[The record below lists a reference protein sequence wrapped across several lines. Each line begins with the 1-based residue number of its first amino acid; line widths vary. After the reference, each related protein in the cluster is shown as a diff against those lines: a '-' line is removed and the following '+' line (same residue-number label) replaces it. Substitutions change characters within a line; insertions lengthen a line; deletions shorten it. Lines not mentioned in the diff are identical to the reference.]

1 MGPHRAPSVAWQGHI
16 RPPLASGH
24 PLCGLARPHQA
35 PLWPG
40 KATSGQIRPPAGQIR
55 PPAGRRK
62 AGFCPDPAGAGVRKG
77 RVGLSGPGWPR
88 MLPARPLGPSGA
100 LLGPSRGP
108 WGPKWAPGPPWGPPL
123 GPSPIPPSGWPSY
136 WPPSDGAQTTQ
147 HVDQLALGL
156 PAQGGHPEGGIGR
169 APEGGPWGVPGPIFG
184 PRRAQEDP
192 KRAPEGPR
200 GLARSIQGHP
210 EPLSPTRPFRTPDP
224 AGSGQKPAF
233 WRPAGGL
240 IWLCQATEGA

>member
-1 MGPHRAPSVAWQGHI
+1 MWPCQATEGPDVALPDHRGGPGAWVHGPREPQAGRYRGLHLVATLGPWGPI
-16 RPPLASGH
+16 GPPLWPGKATSG

-62 AGFCPDPAGAGVRKG
+62 AGFCPDPARAGVRKG

-136 WPPSDGAQTTQ
+136 WPPSDGLRPMASCSFRST
-147 HVDQLALGL
+147 H
-156 PAQGGHPEGGIGR
+156 QGPG
-169 APEGGPWGVPGPIFG
+169 AWGP
-184 PRRAQEDP
+184 QCT
-192 KRAPEGPR
+192 
-200 GLARSIQGHP
+200 S
-210 EPLSPTRPFRTPDP
+210 
-224 AGSGQKPAF
+224 
-233 WRPAGGL
+233 
-240 IWLCQATEGA
+240 